1 MKLSRIISAVVTAF
15 CLAGSAMTASADIAD
30 AGTEETVAKRN
41 CIIILAQFKNL
52 EMTYSRENFIRLI
65 NTGNHSVKKYFTDQF
80 QGKCEFNFDIGPLVT
95 LGKPFEYYGR
105 NVNGAD
111 ANAAEAVAEACRL
124 AARQGVDFSKYDDDG
139 DGTVDNVFVFTAGKD
154 EADGGGDNALWSNS
168 WSLEKA
174 GISLTLN
181 GKKINRYAMCS
192 ELGRGKDGKFH
203 FAGIGM
209 FCHEFGHVLGLVDLY
224 NTEVRATEIRK
235 GYLWG
240 TTSLMDNG
248 CRNNE
253 GRTPPNLNAIER
265 DMLGIGNPETLAEG
279 HYILEPI
286 HENGR
291 YLRFDTAN
299 EGEYFLVEC
308 RSQAGWDMYIG
319 GKGLAIYHIDKSSA
333 KTGHSKKYER
343 VATAAERWM
352 SNEVN
357 CNPDH
362 ECADMME
369 ALAEAVDA
377 SQVFYPYGKN
387 NEFSAESVPAFRL
400 WDGTAAPLAI
410 KDIMIAGNNVE
421 FNVVRNPG
429 TTVPEALELRSQVFQ
444 DVAILQ
450 WKAET
455 NGASIPAKVVW
466 GPADAEGIEE
476 NVYPYDAGEYALRI
490 EGLKPS
496 TTYTVKIQY
505 ETESGTG
512 KEITVKVVTKRVY
525 NDGYPFIYLK
535 DIERNTDHSFKAG
548 TMIPLIVYNLSNAR
562 GVEWLMDGKE
572 IVPGKDGYF
581 RVDRSCVISAHV
593 TYIDGSTDIIEKKMV
608 VR

>member
-52 EMTYSRENFIRLI
+52 EMTYSRDNFIRLI
-65 NTGNHSVKKYFTDQF
+65 DTGNHSVNKYFTDQF

-139 DGTVDNVFVFTAGKD
+139 DGTVDNVFVFTSGKD

-192 ELGRGKDGKFH
+192 ELGRGKDGKFR

-235 GYLWG
+235 DYLWG

-387 NEFSAESVPAFRL
+387 NEFSAE
-400 WDGTAAPLAI
+400 
-410 KDIMIAGNNVE
+410 
-421 FNVVRNPG
+421 
-429 TTVPEALELRSQVFQ
+429 
-444 DVAILQ
+444 
-450 WKAET
+450 
-455 NGASIPAKVVW
+455 
-466 GPADAEGIEE
+466 
-476 NVYPYDAGEYALRI
+476 
-490 EGLKPS
+490 
-496 TTYTVKIQY
+496 
-505 ETESGTG
+505 
-512 KEITVKVVTKRVY
+512 
-525 NDGYPFIYLK
+525 
-535 DIERNTDHSFKAG
+535 
-548 TMIPLIVYNLSNAR
+548 
-562 GVEWLMDGKE
+562 
-572 IVPGKDGYF
+572 
-581 RVDRSCVISAHV
+581 
-593 TYIDGSTDIIEKKMV
+593 
-608 VR
+608 